1 MATRLLYIFEAAR
14 ILGIPQIVIHRHVEK
29 LLGGRPMIEKSWFA
43 YDTPLL
49 DIDEI
54 KAAPLYEKLC
64 DPAWVDSEVQA
75 ILEER
80 KQAAEACFQRIPS
93 KRTVVLAEKREARLA
108 KKRGKA
114 VEEREQRRVA
124 KERAWA
130 AGAAE
135 RAKVEAAEVERAA
148 VTKYSAGLLAKI
160 DFTARHYLLREFT
173 RSAVVAAAELLQ
185 VTGKPINEES
195 LRALLVK

>member
-64 DPAWVDSEVQA
+64 DPTWVDSEVQA

-93 KRTVVLAEKREARLA
+93 KRKSVSSEKREARLA
-108 KKRGKA
+108 KKRG
-114 VEEREQRRVA
+114 E
-124 KERAWA
+124 A
-130 AGAAE
+130 ARAAE
-135 RAKVEAAEVERAA
+135 RAKMEAAEVEKTAA
-148 VTKYSAGLLAKI
+148 LRYSAGLLAKI

-185 VTGKPINEES
+185 VTGKPINEGS